1 MDSQTRKRLQ
11 LIAIMLVFL
20 APMVVAF
27 ALRLADW
34 QPHKLRNNGVLVQPP
49 QALAGD
55 APRAQRDAA
64 FAWKDGQYRWT
75 LVLIAG
81 PGCAAACERT
91 LADAEKIWSLLTQKA
106 PRLRI
111 AALGVE
117 ATPARLDQY
126 PRIDFVESAA
136 APLQAL
142 RPAAPDTVAA
152 AVVDPAGLLMLR
164 FEPGYDPAGVRQDL
178 SRLIR

>member
-1 MDSQTRKRLQ
+1 MDIQTRKRLQ
-11 LIAIMLVFL
+11 LIAIMLIFL

-27 ALRLADW
+27 GLRLADW
-34 QPHKLRNNGVLVQPP
+34 QPHKLRNNGLLVQPP
-49 QALAGD
+49 QTLAGD
-55 APRAQRDAA
+55 TPRAQRDAA

-81 PGCAAACERT
+81 PDCAAACERA
-91 LADAEKIWSLLTQKA
+91 LADAEKIWSLMTQKA
-106 PRLRI
+106 TRLRLV
-111 AALGVE
+111 ALGVD
-117 ATPARLDQY
+117 AMPQRLEKY

-142 RPAAPDTVAA
+142 RPAAADAVAA